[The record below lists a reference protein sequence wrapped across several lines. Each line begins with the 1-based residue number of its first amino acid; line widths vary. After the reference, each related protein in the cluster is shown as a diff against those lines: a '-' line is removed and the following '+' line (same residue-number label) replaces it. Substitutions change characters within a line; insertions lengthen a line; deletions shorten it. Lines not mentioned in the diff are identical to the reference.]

1 MQSIRIVRATLF
13 CEANVMKKSLFAVS
27 VLSAFAGAAAAQS
40 SVTLFGIL
48 DVNGRYLDNDGVK
61 QYSLSQG
68 GLSAS
73 RLGVRG
79 TDDLGGGL
87 SAGFWIEGAMFPDT
101 GTPAGQTWQRRST
114 VSLLGGWGEARLG
127 RDFTA
132 TYLNTTN
139 FDPFGDSGLGA
150 AGNLTT
156 SPPPVPPGGAYNT
169 LVRASNMAAYFLP
182 AGIGGGLYGQ
192 VQVAAGENVNGNKFV
207 GGRLGYSSGP
217 FNVAVSY
224 GETEVAPGTDGENAN
239 IGASLDF
246 GGVRWS
252 GFYGQIKVDGNKQ
265 DNWFIGAS
273 VPVGLWQF
281 RASYGRVDSSG
292 TTPGNVEGQKA
303 EQLAIGTVYDL
314 SRRTQLYGTW
324 SGITNKGGA
333 QYVVGN
339 LNNIPGGGAAANAD
353 SQGLEV
359 GIRHAF

>member
-1 MQSIRIVRATLF
+1 
-13 CEANVMKKSLFAVS
+13 MKKSLFVLS
-27 VLSAFAGAAAAQS
+27 VLSALSGVATAQS
-40 SVTLFGIL
+40 SVTVFGIL

-73 RLGVRG
+73 RLGFRG
-79 TDDLGGGL
+79 TEDLGGGL
-87 SAGFWIEGAMFPDT
+87 AAAFWIEGAMFPDT

-132 TYLNTTN
+132 TYLNTSS

-156 SPPPVPPGGAYNT
+156 RPPPVPPGGAYNT

-182 AGIGGGLYGQ
+182 AGIGGGFYGQ
-192 VQVAAGENVNGNKFV
+192 AQIAAGENANGNKFV

-217 FNVAVSY
+217 LNVAVSY
-224 GETEVAPGTDGENAN
+224 GETNVAPGTDGKNAN
-239 IGASLDF
+239 IGGAWDF
-246 GGVRWS
+246 GVVRLS
-252 GFYGQIKVDGNKQ
+252 GFYGQIKVDGNTQ

-273 VPVGLWQF
+273 APVGVWLF

-303 EQLAIGTVYDL
+303 EQFAVGAVYDL
-314 SRRTQLYGTW
+314 SRRTQFYGTW
-324 SGITNKGGA
+324 SGITNKDGA
-333 QYVVGN
+333 RYVVAN
-339 LNNIPGGGAAANAD
+339 LDNIPGGGAAANAD
-353 SQGLEV
+353 SQGFEV
-359 GIRHAF
+359 GIRHSF